1 VSQSK
6 KVLDFQSSIQNQKKM
21 ETITEKNAA
30 TFTHLSALTQY
41 FFPFGNYIFPILI
54 WTAKK
59 DKSEFV
65 DHNGKQVLNFQLSL
79 LLYSLLLLA
88 VAIPIFIITVFKNI
102 PFDAAIHDESFII
115 NNFNFDGSIGFL
127 TIGIMAIIIFG
138 SLKIAEFF
146 LIIYAAIK
154 TSNGERFKYPLT
166 IPFIK

>member
-1 VSQSK
+1 M
-6 KVLDFQSSIQNQKKM
+6 LFRYRISIINTKSKKM

-59 DKSEFV
+59 EKSEFV

-79 LLYSLLLLA
+79 LLYSLVLIA
-88 VAIPIFIITVFKNI
+88 VAIPIFIITLFKNI
-102 PFDAAIHDESFII
+102 PFSAIIHDDNFVV
-115 NNFNFDGSIGFL
+115 NNFNLDNSIGLL
-127 TIGIMAIIIFG
+127 TIGILAVVVFG
-138 SLKIAEFF
+138 FLKIAEFF

-154 TSNGERFKYPLT
+154 TSNGERFKYPIT